1 MIEGD
6 SYKVVVWDERP
17 IDVKLPFKMVYTVV
31 EASEGVK
38 GDTVTKT
45 TKPVKVETGLV
56 VRVPLF
62 IKEGELIK
70 VDTRT
75 GEYIERTKK
84 E

>member
-1 MIEGD
+1 
-6 SYKVVVWDERP
+6 
-17 IDVKLPFKMVYTVV
+17 MVYTVV